1 MFKDNKGKTSEA
13 NVTEP
18 SSFSFKKRKRSIG
31 KAKAKPKKKQVQ
43 KKKQST
49 TTGKAKG
56 KCFHCDKVGH
66 WKRNCPKY
74 LDELSNKKKVKDKS
88 YLLVIESLD

>member
-1 MFKDNKGKTSEA
+1 MKRDHKAKTGEA

-18 SSFSFKKRKRSIG
+18 SSSGTKKGKWSAG
-31 KAKAKPKKKQVQ
+31 KAKVQPKKKPTS

-49 TTGKAKG
+49 KPKIDKSKG

-66 WKRNCPKY
+66 WKRNYSKY
-74 LDELSNKKKVKDKS
+74 LEELATKKKEKAD
-88 YLLVIESLD
+88 